1 MSFALRHGLGC
12 MSVTFRTT
20 LTLARKTATGIVV
33 PDEQLAALGGGRAPL
48 VVVTIGDHTYRSKVG
63 VMGGT
68 AMVPV
73 SAAERAAAGV
83 EAGDEVQVT
92 LALDTAPRVVEVP
105 DDLAAALDAAP
116 GARAAFDAL
125 SPSRQKAIVVP
136 VGEAKTP
143 ETRARRIEK
152 AVAGLSAGA

>member
-1 MSFALRHGLGC
+1 MSAP
-12 MSVTFRTT
+12 VTFRAT
-20 LTLARKTATGIVV
+20 LELARKTATGITV
-33 PDEQLAALGGGRAPL
+33 PPDVLERLDGGRAPL
-48 VVVTIGDHTYRSKVG
+48 VVVTIGGHTYRSKVG
-63 VMGGT
+63 VMGGV

-83 EAGDEVQVT
+83 QAGDELEVT
-92 LALDTAPRVVEVP
+92 LAVDTAPRVIEVP
-105 DDLAAALDAAP
+105 DDLAAALEAAP

-125 SPSRQKAIVVP
+125 SPSRRKAIVVP

-152 AVAGLSAGA
+152 AVAGLRADG